1 MIYSMQDLQNLES
14 MEDEEIREE
23 IALAKEKLE
32 ELNGYF
38 TELEEESKNV
48 FDLPNLSIL
57 FSNIKNIEG
66 YIRRAENLLFT
77 YDTNKMVLQAYDRRQ
92 IILHTK
98 KKKFI
103 KVHTTNIKT
112 NL

>member
-66 YIRRAENLLFT
+66 YIRMAENLLFT